1 MNSKTTTEV
10 IGKLNAYIEYGKTWK
25 EVRVPVLMDAV
36 AKIEEMRRALD
47 EVEELERELSVQS
60 LGFGDIVRAVK

>member
-25 EVRVPVLMDAV
+25 EARVPVLMDAV